1 MFNFIFIFYNTTN
14 RKANLKYKF
23 YEYVIAESDDLE
35 LIRVAKHVVGN
46 VLELLD
52 KKEKRL
58 LHSCNPKVIV
68 DDSLDMKS
76 EQFANIISIVKQAV
90 VAYIENILKTMKKDG
105 SIRIAEKEPNDYFS

>member
-1 MFNFIFIFYNTTN
+1 MP
-14 RKANLKYKF
+14 
-23 YEYVIAESDDLE
+23 ESNDLE

-52 KKEKRL
+52 KKEKML

-76 EQFANIISIVKQAV
+76 EQFTNIISIVKQAV